1 MFVDTADGECVD
13 AHYGLGGGTSAT
25 RELDIRVYIFF
36 RIRGNWTQF
45 VLEPNFET
53 YSNSKYPIFN

>member
-36 RIRGNWTQF
+36 RIR
-45 VLEPNFET
+45 
-53 YSNSKYPIFN
+53 PID